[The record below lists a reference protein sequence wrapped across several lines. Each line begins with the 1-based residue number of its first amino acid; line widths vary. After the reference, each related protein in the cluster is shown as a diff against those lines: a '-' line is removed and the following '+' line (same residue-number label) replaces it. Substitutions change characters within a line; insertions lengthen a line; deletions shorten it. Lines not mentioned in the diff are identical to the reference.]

1 MKVMP
6 HSENADP
13 IIQLGQLS
21 AYIAHE
27 VNQPL
32 GAIVTH
38 GEACLRWLNRE
49 TPAYEEAA
57 ASVQNIIGLGL
68 RASEIVRSIC
78 SLATPSALQ
87 ATRLELNDLV
97 HDVMPLVR
105 HDVSNHSVS
114 LRLRLARGLPPL
126 LGDRVQLQQVF
137 INLILNG
144 IQAMADIDDRP
155 RELLIE
161 SCMETG
167 GFLIV
172 SVRDTGTGIAP
183 EHAYRLFDAFFTT
196 KRGGKGIGLAM
207 CRSIIEAHGGIIL
220 AFNNAGHGATF
231 QCRLPVIE
239 ATATAE

>member
-1 MKVMP
+1 MRR
-6 HSENADP
+6 SETWDASSCASSRRPASTN
-13 IIQLGQLS
+13 
-21 AYIAHE
+21 
-27 VNQPL
+27 
-32 GAIVTH
+32 
-38 GEACLRWLNRE
+38 ACLTFAFFGCLRAAQ
-49 TPAYEEAA
+49 TA
-57 ASVQNIIGLGL
+57 ASRGTFAQATASAQNIIGLGQ

-97 HDVMPLVR
+97 HDG
-105 HDVSNHSVS
+105 HDVSNHRVP

-137 INLILNG
+137 INLVLNG

-172 SVRDTGTGIAP
+172 SVRDTGIGIAP

-207 CRSIIEAHGGIIL
+207 CRSIIDAHGGIML

-231 QCRLPVIE
+231 QCRSPVIE
-239 ATATAE
+239 ASANAE